1 MTKCSTAARFRST
14 CSIPAPTSGSRNR
27 RRTSKARGNG
37 ERLRCAI
44 FNISY
49 CSSALFQGMA
59 TSAEGSK
66 PAVKVFVATTVMLT
80 FISFWRASA
89 IVLAD
94 LASSAY
100 YAGGDAEKVI
110 GKSAPWFI
118 LGVMLFSYA
127 VRALYIESS
136 SMFVRGGVYRVVKEA
151 MGGTLAKFSVSA
163 LLFDYVLTGPI
174 SAVSAGQY
182 LAGFIKD
189 MGDYFHRPLHF
200 SDDHFAAGLAVLVV
214 FYFWWKNTQGM
225 HESSQKALQ
234 IMIITTVMVVIL
246 IIWCTITVLRAPI
259 QLPPSPLQPGVI
271 PLNKESLGWLN
282 GTWFAHL
289 TWIILFVGFGHS
301 VLAMS
306 GEETLAQVNR
316 EIEHPK
322 LKNLEKTGLVI
333 FVYSLLFTSLVSVFA
348 VMMIPDKVRPD
359 YFANLIG
366 GIAMYLAGP
375 IVLKLLFH
383 GFVVVVGVLILAGAQ
398 NTSIVGANGVLNRVA
413 EDGVLTDWFQ
423 KPQPKYGTSYR
434 IINMIVGMQ
443 LLTII
448 LSKGNVYVLAG
459 LYAFGVIWSF
469 ALKSLAV
476 LVLRYTEPENR
487 QWKVPGNVH
496 VGGKEVPLG
505 LILISAVLLITALV
519 NLFTKSEATIA
530 GVTFSAVFF
539 ALFTYSEHRVAKER
553 HGKPENLDQFRV
565 YGNQELGSGALG
577 VRPGNIL
584 VAVRD
589 PRNLYYLRDVLRN
602 TDTNRQDVVVMTA
615 RLYHREHSFSGSA
628 VVEASQV
635 FDHYE
640 QELFTAAVAVAEKEG
655 KPVSLLVV
663 PATDVFEAIIVTAQ
677 RLDASRIVCG
687 FSNKLTPDEQAKSLG
702 DAWERLPEPRPR
714 LILEIHE
721 PNGKI
726 HEYPLGPHAPRMRT
740 QDLELM
746 HKVWLDITSDP
757 KYCGAHHYHIVAVAL
772 EELRRELNS
781 DQRSEILQKLLDE
794 MHRDEAPG
802 RG

>member
-1 MTKCSTAARFRST
+1 M
-14 CSIPAPTSGSRNR
+14 
-27 RRTSKARGNG
+27 
-37 ERLRCAI
+37 
-44 FNISY
+44 
-49 CSSALFQGMA
+49 SSSLQNVPRPVA
-59 TSAEGSK
+59 
-66 PAVKVFVATTVMLT
+66 KVFVATTVMLT
-80 FISFWRASA
+80 FISFWRAAA

-118 LGVMLFSYA
+118 LAVMLFSYA

-182 LAGFIKD
+182 LAGFIQGI
-189 MGDYFHRPLHF
+189 GDYLHRPLSF
-200 SDDHFAAGLAVLVV
+200 SQDYFSAVFAIVV
-214 FYFWWKNTQGM
+214 VVYFWWKNIQGI
-225 HESSQKALQ
+225 HESSEKALQ

-246 IIWCTITVLRAPI
+246 ILWCTYTVLRVPI
-259 QLPPSPLQPGVI
+259 QMPPNPLHTGVVS
-271 PLNKESLGWLN
+271 LTKESLGWLH
-282 GTWFAHL
+282 GSWISHL
-289 TWIILFVGFGHS
+289 TLIIMFVGFGHS

-333 FVYSLLFTSLVSVFA
+333 FLYSLLFTSLVSFFA
-348 VMMIPDKVRPD
+348 VMIIPDKVRPD

-366 GIAMYLAGP
+366 GITMYLVGP
-375 IVLKLLFH
+375 TSLKLVFH
-383 GFVVVVGVLILAGAQ
+383 GFVVLVGVLILAGAQ

-413 EDGVLTDWFQ
+413 EDGVLTEWFQ
-423 KPQPKYGTSYR
+423 KPQKRYGTSYR
-434 IINMIVGMQ
+434 IINLVVGMQ

-487 QWKVPGNVH
+487 QWKVPGNLH
-496 VGGKEVPLG
+496 IGGKEVPLG
-505 LILISAVLLITALV
+505 LIVISAVLLMTALV
-519 NLFTKSEATIA
+519 NLLTKTEATIA
-530 GVTFSAVFF
+530 GVTFSAIFF
-539 ALFTYSEHRVAKER
+539 AVFAYSEHRVAKER
-553 HGKPENLDQFRV
+553 HGKPETLDQFRV

-577 VRPGNIL
+577 VRPGNVL

-589 PRNLYYLRDVLRN
+589 PRNLYYLRDVLRSI
-602 TDTNRQDVVVMTA
+602 DTTRQDVVVMTA
-615 RLYHREHSFSGSA
+615 RLYHREHSFGESSM
-628 VVEASQV
+628 VDASEV

-655 KPVSLLVV
+655 RPVSLLVV
-663 PATDVFEAIIVTAQ
+663 PATDVFEAIVMTAQ

-687 FSNKLTPDEQAKSLG
+687 LSNKLTTDQQAKLTG

-714 LILEIHE
+714 LAFEIHS
-721 PNGKI
+721 PTGSV
-726 HEYPLGPHAPRMRT
+726 HDYMLGPHTPRMRP

-746 HKVWLDITSDP
+746 HKVWLDVTSDP
-757 KYCGAHHYHIVAVAL
+757 SLAGAHHYHIVAVAL
-772 EELRRELNS
+772 EELKRELDS
-781 DQRSEILQKLLDE
+781 DQRAEVLAKLLDE
-794 MHRDEAPG
+794 MYREDKPPAQS
-802 RG
+802 

>member
-1 MTKCSTAARFRST
+1 
-14 CSIPAPTSGSRNR
+14 
-27 RRTSKARGNG
+27 
-37 ERLRCAI
+37 
-44 FNISY
+44 
-49 CSSALFQGMA
+49 
-59 TSAEGSK
+59 
-66 PAVKVFVATTVMLT
+66 MLT

-89 IVLAD
+89 IVLSD

-118 LGVMLFSYA
+118 LAVMLFSYA

-189 MGDYFHRPLHF
+189 MGIFMHRPLHF
-200 SDDHFAAGLAVLVV
+200 SDDHFAAGLAVIVV
-214 FYFWWKNTQGM
+214 GYFWWKNTQGM

-234 IMIITTVMVVIL
+234 IMVITTVMVVIL
-246 IIWCTITVLRAPI
+246 LIWCTITVLRAPI
-259 QLPPSPLQPGVI
+259 VLPPNPLHAGVI

-282 GTWFAHL
+282 GTWFGSI

-333 FVYSLLFTSLVSVFA
+333 FIYSLLFTSLVSFFA
-348 VMMIPDKVRPD
+348 VMIIPDKVRPD

-375 IVLKLLFH
+375 ESLKLLFH
-383 GFVVVVGVLILAGAQ
+383 AFVVLVGVLILAGAQ

-413 EDGVLTDWFQ
+413 EDGVLTSWFQ
-423 KPQPKYGTSYR
+423 KPHHRFGTSYR
-434 IINMIVGMQ
+434 IINLIVGMQ
-443 LLTII
+443 LLVI
-448 LSKGNVYVLAG
+448 LLSLGNVYVLAA

-469 ALKSLAV
+469 AMKSIAV
-476 LVLRYTEPENR
+476 LVLRFTEPGNR
-487 QWKVPGNVH
+487 AWKVPGNLH
-496 VGGKEVPLG
+496 IGKTEIPVGLFA
-505 LILISAVLLITALV
+505 ISTVLLITAVV
-519 NLFTKSEATIA
+519 NLFTKYQATIA
-530 GVTFSAVFF
+530 GVIFSGVFF
-539 ALFTYSEHRVAKER
+539 TIFTLSERHVTKER
-553 HGKPENLDQFRV
+553 HGKPEQLDQFRV
-565 YGNQELGSGALG
+565 YGNQELGSGAMG
-577 VRPGNIL
+577 VRPGNTL

-589 PRNLYYLRDVLRN
+589 PRNLYYLRQVLAHTNTMKEDVI
-602 TDTNRQDVVVMTA
+602 VMSA
-615 RLYHREHSFSGSA
+615 RLYHREPSFSGSA
-628 VVEASQV
+628 VMEASQV

-655 KPVSLLVV
+655 KPISLLVV
-663 PATDVFEAIIVTAQ
+663 PATDVFEAIMVTAQ
-677 RLDASRIVCG
+677 RLDSARVICG
-687 FSNKLTPDEQAKSLG
+687 LSNKLSADEQAKLTG
-702 DAWERLPEPRPR
+702 DAWERMPEPRPR
-714 LILEIHE
+714 LCLEVVA
-721 PNGKI
+721 PDGATR
-726 HEYPLGPHAPRMRT
+726 EYVIGPHTPRLRP
-740 QDLELM
+740 QDVELM
-746 HKVWLDITSDP
+746 HKLWLNITTDP
-757 KYCGAHHYHIVAVAL
+757 RFAGAHHYHIVALAL
-772 EELRRELNS
+772 EELQRELS
-781 DQRSEILQKLLDE
+781 TDQRAELLQKLQEE
-794 MHRDEAPG
+794 MRRSEPE
-802 RG
+802 

>member
-1 MTKCSTAARFRST
+1 
-14 CSIPAPTSGSRNR
+14 
-27 RRTSKARGNG
+27 
-37 ERLRCAI
+37 
-44 FNISY
+44 
-49 CSSALFQGMA
+49 MA
-59 TSAEGSK
+59 TSLEGSK
-66 PAVKVFVATTVMLT
+66 PAIKVFVATTVMLT

-89 IVLAD
+89 IVLSD

-189 MGDYFHRPLHF
+189 MGVYTHRPLSF
-200 SDDHFAAGLAVLVV
+200 SDDHFAAGLAVIVV
-214 FYFWWKNTQGM
+214 AYFWWKNTQGM

-246 IIWCTITVLRAPI
+246 LIWCTITVLRAPI
-259 QLPPSPLQPGVI
+259 VLPPNPLHAGVI

-282 GTWFAHL
+282 GTWFGHI

-333 FVYSLLFTSLVSVFA
+333 FIYSLLFTSLVSFFA
-348 VMMIPDKVRPD
+348 VMIIPDKVRPD

-375 IVLKLLFH
+375 ESLKLLFH
-383 GFVVVVGVLILAGAQ
+383 AFVVLVGVLILAGAQ

-413 EDGVLTDWFQ
+413 EDGVLTSWFQ
-423 KPQPKYGTSYR
+423 KPHHRFGTSYR
-434 IINMIVGMQ
+434 IINLIVGMQ
-443 LLTII
+443 LLVIF
-448 LSKGNVYVLAG
+448 LSLGNVYVLAA

-469 ALKSLAV
+469 AMKSIAV
-476 LVLRYTEPENR
+476 LVLRFTEPGNR
-487 QWKVPGNVH
+487 AWKVPGNLH
-496 VGGKEVPLG
+496 IGKTEIPVG
-505 LILISAVLLITALV
+505 LILISAVLLITAVV
-519 NLFTKSEATIA
+519 NLFTKYEATIA
-530 GVTFSAVFF
+530 GVIFSGVFF
-539 ALFTYSEHRVAKER
+539 TIFTISERHVARER
-553 HGKPENLDQFRV
+553 HGKPEQLDQFRV
-565 YGNQELGSGALG
+565 YGNQELGSGAMG
-577 VRPGNIL
+577 VRAGNIL

-589 PRNLYYLRDVLRN
+589 PRNLYYLRQVLAH
-602 TDTNRQDVVVMTA
+602 TNIAKQDVVVMSA
-615 RLYHREHSFSGSA
+615 RLYQREHSFSGSA
-628 VVEASQV
+628 VLEASQV

-655 KPVSLLVV
+655 KPISLLVV
-663 PATDVFEAIIVTAQ
+663 PATDVFEAIMVTAQ
-677 RLDASRIVCG
+677 RLDSTRVICG
-687 FSNKLTPDEQAKSLG
+687 LSNKLTVDEQAKLTG
-702 DAWERLPEPRPR
+702 DAWERMPEPRPR
-714 LILEIHE
+714 LTLEVCA
-721 PNGKI
+721 PDGTVS
-726 HEYPLGPHAPRMRT
+726 EYAIGPHNPRLRP
-740 QDLELM
+740 QDVELM
-746 HKVWLDITSDP
+746 HKLWLDITTDP
-757 KYCGAHHYHIVAVAL
+757 KYAGAHHYHIVALAL
-772 EELRRELNS
+772 EELRRELS
-781 DQRSEILQKLLDE
+781 TEQRAELLQKLQEE
-794 MHRDEAPG
+794 MRRSDPN
-802 RG
+802 

>member
-1 MTKCSTAARFRST
+1 
-14 CSIPAPTSGSRNR
+14 
-27 RRTSKARGNG
+27 
-37 ERLRCAI
+37 
-44 FNISY
+44 
-49 CSSALFQGMA
+49 MA
-59 TSAEGSK
+59 TSVEGSK

-189 MGDYFHRPLHF
+189 IGVYLHRPLNF
-200 SDDHFAAGLAVLVV
+200 SDDHFAAGMATVV
-214 FYFWWKNTQGM
+214 VIYFWWKNTQGI
-225 HESSQKALQ
+225 HESSGRALQ
-234 IMIITTVMVVIL
+234 IMMVTTVMVVIL
-246 IIWCTITVLRAPI
+246 IVWCTIAVLRSPV
-259 QLPPSPLQPGVI
+259 QLPPNPFHPGVV
-271 PLNKESLGWLN
+271 PLTKESLGWLHGAWLN
-282 GTWFAHL
+282 YL
-289 TWIILFVGFGHS
+289 NPKILVSLIAFVGFGHS

-333 FVYSLLFTSLVSVFA
+333 FIYSLLFTSLVSFFA
-348 VMMIPDKVRPD
+348 VMIIPDKVRPD

-366 GIAMYLAGP
+366 GIAMYLPGAE
-375 IVLKLLFH
+375 VAKLLFH
-383 GFVVVVGVLILAGAQ
+383 GFVVLVGVLILAGAQ

-413 EDGVLTDWFQ
+413 EDGVLTGWFQ
-423 KPQPKYGTSYR
+423 KPHHRFGTSYR
-434 IINMIVGMQ
+434 IINLIVGMQ
-443 LLTII
+443 LVVVF
-448 LSKGNVYVLAG
+448 LSLGNVYVLAA

-469 ALKSLAV
+469 AMKSLAV
-476 LVLRYTEPENR
+476 LVLRFTEPGNR
-487 QWKVPGNVH
+487 EWKVPGNLH
-496 VGGKEVPLG
+496 IGKTEIPIGLG
-505 LILISAVLLITALV
+505 LISAVLFITAVV
-519 NLFTKSEATIA
+519 NLFTKYQATIA
-530 GVTFSAVFF
+530 GVIFSAVFF
-539 ALFTYSEHRVAKER
+539 TIFTLSEHHVTKER
-553 HGKPENLDQFRV
+553 HGKPEQLDQFRV
-565 YGNQELGSGALG
+565 YGNQELGSGAMG
-577 VRPGNIL
+577 VRPGNVL

-589 PRNLYYLRDVLRN
+589 PRNLYYLRHILSHTN
-602 TDTNRQDVVVMTA
+602 TMKQDVVVMSA
-615 RLYHREHSFSGSA
+615 RLYHREHTFSGSTVFDA
-628 VVEASQV
+628 TQV

-655 KPVSLLVV
+655 KPIHLLVV

-677 RLDASRIVCG
+677 RLDSSRVACG
-687 FSNKLTPDEQAKSLG
+687 LSNKLTADEQAKLTG

-714 LILEIHE
+714 LTLEVCAPDGAIR
-721 PNGKI
+721 
-726 HEYPLGPHAPRMRT
+726 EYALGPHTPRMRP
-740 QDLELM
+740 QDVELM
-746 HKVWLDITSDP
+746 HKLWLDITKDP
-757 KYCGAHHYHIVAVAL
+757 KFAGAHHYHIVALAL
-772 EELRRELNS
+772 EELRRELTTEERA
-781 DQRSEILQKLLDE
+781 QLLQKLHDE
-794 MHRDEAPG
+794 MNHPNQQ
-802 RG
+802 

>member
-1 MTKCSTAARFRST
+1 
-14 CSIPAPTSGSRNR
+14 
-27 RRTSKARGNG
+27 
-37 ERLRCAI
+37 
-44 FNISY
+44 
-49 CSSALFQGMA
+49 
-59 TSAEGSK
+59 
-66 PAVKVFVATTVMLT
+66 MLT

-89 IVLAD
+89 IVLSD

-118 LGVMLFSYA
+118 LAVMLFSYA

-189 MGDYFHRPLHF
+189 MGEYMHRPLHF
-200 SDDHFAAGLAVLVV
+200 SDDHFAAGLAVVV
-214 FYFWWKNTQGM
+214 VLYFWWKNTQGM

-246 IIWCTITVLRAPI
+246 LIWCTITVLRAPI
-259 QLPPSPLQPGVI
+259 VLPPNPLHPGVV

-289 TWIILFVGFGHS
+289 TLIIAFVGFGHS

-333 FVYSLLFTSLVSVFA
+333 FIYSLLFTSLVSFFA
-348 VMMIPDKVRPD
+348 VMIIPDKVRPD

-375 IVLKLLFH
+375 TSLKLLFH
-383 GFVVVVGVLILAGAQ
+383 AFVVLVGVLILAGAQ

-413 EDGVLTDWFQ
+413 EDGVLTSWFQ
-423 KPQPKYGTSYR
+423 KPHNRYGTSYR
-434 IINMIVGMQ
+434 IINLIVGMQ
-443 LLTII
+443 LLVI
-448 LSKGNVYVLAG
+448 LLSLGNVYVLAA

-469 ALKSLAV
+469 AMKSIAV
-476 LVLRYTEPENR
+476 LVLRFTEPGNR
-487 QWKVPGNVH
+487 AWKVPGNLH
-496 VGGKEVPLG
+496 IGKTEIPVG
-505 LILISAVLLITALV
+505 LILISAVLLMTAVV
-519 NLFTKSEATIA
+519 NLFTKYQATIA
-530 GVTFSAVFF
+530 GVIFSAVFF
-539 ALFTYSEHRVAKER
+539 TIFTISERHVARER
-553 HGKPENLDQFRV
+553 HGKPEQLDQFRV
-565 YGNQELGSGALG
+565 YGNQELGSGAMG
-577 VRPGNIL
+577 VREGNIL

-589 PRNLYYLRDVLRN
+589 PRNLYYLRQVLQH
-602 TDTNRQDVVVMTA
+602 THTGKQDVVVMSA
-615 RLYHREHSFSGSA
+615 RMYHREHSFSGSA
-628 VVEASQV
+628 VLDASQV

-640 QELFTAAVAVAEKEG
+640 QELFTATVAVAEKEG
-655 KPVSLLVV
+655 KPISLLVV
-663 PATDVFEAIIVTAQ
+663 PATDVFEAIMVTAQ
-677 RLDASRIVCG
+677 RLDSARIVCG
-687 FSNKLTPDEQAKSLG
+687 LSNKLTADEQAKFLG

-714 LILEIHE
+714 LTLEVAA
-721 PNGKI
+721 PDGTVR
-726 HEYPLGPHAPRMRT
+726 EYAIGPHNPRLRP
-740 QDLELM
+740 QDVDLM
-746 HKVWLDITSDP
+746 HQLWLNITTDP
-757 KYCGAHHYHIVAVAL
+757 KFAGAHHYHIVALAL
-772 EELRRELNS
+772 EELRRELS
-781 DQRSEILQKLLDE
+781 TEQRAGLLQKLQEE
-794 MHRDEAPG
+794 MNRSCDATNETD
-802 RG
+802 

>member
-1 MTKCSTAARFRST
+1 
-14 CSIPAPTSGSRNR
+14 
-27 RRTSKARGNG
+27 
-37 ERLRCAI
+37 
-44 FNISY
+44 
-49 CSSALFQGMA
+49 
-59 TSAEGSK
+59 
-66 PAVKVFVATTVMLT
+66 MLT

-89 IVLAD
+89 IVLSD

-118 LGVMLFSYA
+118 LAVMLFSYA

-189 MGDYFHRPLHF
+189 IGIYLHRPLEF
-200 SDDHFAAGLAVLVV
+200 SDDHFAAGVAIIIVI
-214 FYFWWKNTQGM
+214 YFWWKNTQGI

-234 IMIITTVMVVIL
+234 IMAITTVMVVIL
-246 IIWCTITVLRAPI
+246 IIWCTLTVLRAPI
-259 QLPPSPLQPGVI
+259 QLPPNPLHAGVI

-282 GTWFAHL
+282 GTWFSHI

-333 FVYSLLFTSLVSVFA
+333 FVYSLLFTSLVSFFA
-348 VMMIPDKVRPD
+348 VMIIPNNVRPNF
-359 YFANLIG
+359 FANLIG
-366 GIAMYLAGP
+366 GIAMYLVGP
-375 IVLKLLFH
+375 MSLKLLFH
-383 GFVVVVGVLILAGAQ
+383 GFVVLVGVLILAGAQ

-413 EDGVLTDWFQ
+413 EDGVLTSWFQ
-423 KPQPKYGTSYR
+423 RPHHRYGTSYR
-434 IINMIVGMQ
+434 IINLIVCMQ

-448 LSKGNVYVLAG
+448 LSLGNVYVLAA

-469 ALKSLAV
+469 ATKSLAV
-476 LVLRYTEPENR
+476 LVLRFTEPGNR
-487 QWKVPGNVH
+487 EWKVPGNLH
-496 VGGKEVPLG
+496 IGKTEIPVG
-505 LILISAVLLITALV
+505 LILISTVLFITAIV
-519 NLFTKSEATIA
+519 NLFTKYEATIA
-530 GVTFSAVFF
+530 GVIFSAFF
-539 ALFTYSEHRVAKER
+539 FTIFTISEHHVARER
-553 HGKPENLDQFRV
+553 HGKPEQLDQFRV
-565 YGNQELGSGALG
+565 YGNQELGSGAMG
-577 VRPGNIL
+577 VRPGNVL

-589 PRNLYYLRDVLRN
+589 PRNLYYLRHVLGHTN
-602 TDTNRQDVVVMTA
+602 TNKQDVVVMSA
-615 RLYHREHSFSGSA
+615 RLYHREHSFSGSS
-628 VVEASQV
+628 VFEASQV

-655 KPVSLLVV
+655 KPIHLLVV
-663 PATDVFEAIIVTAQ
+663 PATDVFEAIMVTAQ
-677 RLDASRIVCG
+677 RLDSSRVVCG
-687 FSNKLTPDEQAKSLG
+687 LSNKLTSDEQAKLTG

-714 LILEIHE
+714 MILEVCA
-721 PNGKI
+721 PDGSVR
-726 HEYPLGPHAPRMRT
+726 EYALGPHAPRMRP
-740 QDLELM
+740 QDVELM
-746 HKVWLDITSDP
+746 HQLWLNITADP
-757 KYCGAHHYHIVAVAL
+757 KFAGTHHYHIVALAL
-772 EELRRELNS
+772 EELQRELS
-781 DQRSEILQKLLDE
+781 TEQRAQLLQKLHDE
-794 MHRDEAPG
+794 MNRYNPQ
-802 RG
+802 

>member
-1 MTKCSTAARFRST
+1 
-14 CSIPAPTSGSRNR
+14 
-27 RRTSKARGNG
+27 
-37 ERLRCAI
+37 
-44 FNISY
+44 
-49 CSSALFQGMA
+49 MA
-59 TSAEGSK
+59 TSPEGIK

-89 IVLAD
+89 IVLSD

-189 MGDYFHRPLHF
+189 IAIYLHRPLNF
-200 SDDHFAAGLAVLVV
+200 SDNHFAAGLAVIVV
-214 FYFWWKNTQGM
+214 IYFWWKNTQGI

-234 IMIITTVMVVIL
+234 IMAITTVMVVIL
-246 IIWCTITVLRAPI
+246 ILWCTITVLRAPV
-259 QLPPSPLQPGVI
+259 QLPPSPFSAAGAI
-271 PLNKESLGWLN
+271 PLNRDSLGWLN
-282 GTWFAHL
+282 GTFFAHL

-333 FVYSLLFTSLVSVFA
+333 FIYSLLFTSLVSFFA
-348 VMMIPDKVRPD
+348 VMIIPDNVRPNF
-359 YFANLIG
+359 FANLIG
-366 GIAMYLAGP
+366 GIAMYLVGP
-375 IVLKLLFH
+375 ITVRLLFH
-383 GFVVVVGVLILAGAQ
+383 GFVVLVGVLILAGAQ

-413 EDGVLTDWFQ
+413 EDGVLTSWFQ
-423 KPQPKYGTSYR
+423 KPHHRYGTSYR
-434 IINMIVGMQ
+434 IINLIVGMQ

-448 LSKGNVYVLAG
+448 LSRGDVYQLAA

-469 ALKSLAV
+469 TMKSLAV
-476 LVLRYTEPENR
+476 LVLRFTEPGNR
-487 QWKVPGNVH
+487 EWKVPGNLH
-496 VGGKEVPLG
+496 IGKTEVPFG
-505 LILISAVLLITALV
+505 LLIISAVLFTTAIV
-519 NLFTKSEATIA
+519 NLFTKYQATIA
-530 GVTFSAVFF
+530 GVVFSVVFF
-539 ALFTYSEHRVAKER
+539 TIFTLSERHVAKER
-553 HGKPENLDQFRV
+553 HGKPEQLDQFRV
-565 YGNQELGSGALG
+565 YGNQELGSGAMG

-589 PRNLYYLRDVLRN
+589 PRNLYYLRHILGHTN
-602 TDTNRQDVVVMTA
+602 TAKQDVVVMSA
-615 RLYHREHSFSGSA
+615 RLYHREHSFGGNT
-628 VVEASQV
+628 VFEASQV

-655 KPVSLLVV
+655 KPIFLLVV
-663 PATDVFEAIIVTAQ
+663 PATDVFEAIMVTAQ
-677 RLDASRIVCG
+677 RLDSARVVCG
-687 FSNKLTPDEQAKSLG
+687 LSNKLTADEQAKLTG

-714 LILEIHE
+714 LTLEVCA
-721 PNGKI
+721 PDGAVR
-726 HEYPLGPHAPRMRT
+726 EYDIGPHTPRMRP
-740 QDLELM
+740 QDVELM
-746 HKVWLDITSDP
+746 HKLWLDITADP
-757 KYCGAHHYHIVAVAL
+757 KYAGAHHYHIVALAL
-772 EELRRELNS
+772 EELQRELTTE
-781 DQRSEILQKLLDE
+781 QRAQLLEKLQQE
-794 MHRDEAPG
+794 MNRPKPQ
-802 RG
+802 

>member
-1 MTKCSTAARFRST
+1 
-14 CSIPAPTSGSRNR
+14 
-27 RRTSKARGNG
+27 
-37 ERLRCAI
+37 
-44 FNISY
+44 
-49 CSSALFQGMA
+49 MA
-59 TSAEGSK
+59 TSAGSK
-66 PAVKVFVATTVMLT
+66 PVIKVFVATTVMLT

-89 IVLAD
+89 IVLSD

-118 LGVMLFSYA
+118 LAVMLFSYA

-151 MGGTLAKFSVSA
+151 MGSGLAKFSVSA

-189 MGDYFHRPLHF
+189 MGVYLHHPLRF
-200 SDDHFAAGLAVLVV
+200 SDDYFAAGLT
-214 FYFWWKNTQGM
+214 YFWWKNTQGM

-234 IMIITTVMVVIL
+234 IMVITTVMVVIL
-246 IIWCTITVLRAPI
+246 LIWCTITVLRAPI
-259 QLPPSPLQPGVI
+259 QLPPNPLHAGVV

-282 GTWFAHL
+282 GSWFGHI

-333 FVYSLLFTSLVSVFA
+333 FIYSLLFTSLVSFFA
-348 VMMIPDKVRPD
+348 VMIIPDSVRPN

-366 GIAMYLAGP
+366 GIAVYLAGP
-375 IVLKLLFH
+375 ESLKLLFH
-383 GFVVVVGVLILAGAQ
+383 GFVVLVGVLILAGAQ

-413 EDGVLTDWFQ
+413 EDGVLTSWFQ
-423 KPQPKYGTSYR
+423 KPHNRFGTSYR
-434 IINMIVGMQ
+434 IINLIVGLQ

-448 LSKGNVYVLAG
+448 LSRGNVYMLAA

-469 ALKSLAV
+469 AMKSIAV
-476 LVLRYTEPENR
+476 LVLRFTEPGNR
-487 QWKVPGNVH
+487 AWKVPGNLH
-496 VGGKEVPLG
+496 IGKTEIPIG
-505 LILISAVLLITALV
+505 LMLISAVLLVTAVV
-519 NLFTKSEATIA
+519 NLFTKYEATIA
-530 GVTFSAVFF
+530 GVLFSALFF
-539 ALFTYSEHRVAKER
+539 TLFTVSERHVTKER
-553 HGKPENLDQFRV
+553 HGKPEQLDQFRV
-565 YGNQELGSGALG
+565 YGNQELGSGAMG

-589 PRNLYYLRDVLRN
+589 PRNLYYLRQVLAH
-602 TDTNRQDVVVMTA
+602 TDTAKQDAVVMSA
-615 RLYHREHSFSGSA
+615 RLYHREPSFGGSS
-628 VVEASQV
+628 VMEASQV

-655 KPVSLLVV
+655 KPISLLVV
-663 PATDVFEAIIVTAQ
+663 PATDVFDAIMVTAQ
-677 RLDASRIVCG
+677 RLDSSRVVCG
-687 FSNKLTPDEQAKSLG
+687 LSNKLTADEQAKLTG
-702 DAWERLPEPRPR
+702 DAWERMPEPRPR
-714 LILEIHE
+714 ICLEVWA
-721 PNGKI
+721 PDGTVR
-726 HEYPLGPHAPRMRT
+726 EYMIGPHNPRLRP
-740 QDLELM
+740 QDVELM
-746 HKVWLDITSDP
+746 HQLWLNITTDP
-757 KYCGAHHYHIVAVAL
+757 KFAGAHHYHIVALAL
-772 EELRRELNS
+772 EELQRELS
-781 DQRSEILQKLLDE
+781 TEQRELLLQKLLEE
-794 MHRDEAPG
+794 MG
-802 RG
+802 RSTSN

>member
-1 MTKCSTAARFRST
+1 
-14 CSIPAPTSGSRNR
+14 
-27 RRTSKARGNG
+27 
-37 ERLRCAI
+37 
-44 FNISY
+44 
-49 CSSALFQGMA
+49 MA
-59 TSAEGSK
+59 TSLEGSK
-66 PAVKVFVATTVMLT
+66 PAIKVFVATTVMLT

-89 IVLAD
+89 IVLSD

-189 MGDYFHRPLHF
+189 MGLYLHRPLHF
-200 SDDHFAAGLAVLVV
+200 SDDHFAAGLGVIVV
-214 FYFWWKNTQGM
+214 AYFWWKNTQGM

-234 IMIITTVMVVIL
+234 IMVITTVMVVIL
-246 IIWCTITVLRAPI
+246 LVWCTITVLRAPI
-259 QLPPSPLQPGVI
+259 QLPPNPLHAGVI

-282 GTWFAHL
+282 GTWFGHI

-333 FVYSLLFTSLVSVFA
+333 FIYSLLFTSLVSFFA
-348 VMMIPDKVRPD
+348 VMIIPDKVRPD

-375 IVLKLLFH
+375 QSLKLLFH
-383 GFVVVVGVLILAGAQ
+383 AFVVLVGVLILAGAQ

-413 EDGVLTDWFQ
+413 EDGVLTSWFQ
-423 KPQPKYGTSYR
+423 KPHHRFGTSYR
-434 IINMIVGMQ
+434 IINLIVGLQ
-443 LLTII
+443 LLTIV
-448 LSKGNVYVLAG
+448 LSLGNVYVLAA

-469 ALKSLAV
+469 AMKSIAV
-476 LVLRYTEPENR
+476 LVLRFTEPGNR
-487 QWKVPGNVH
+487 AWKVPGNLH
-496 VGGKEVPLG
+496 IGKTEVPVG
-505 LILISAVLLITALV
+505 LILISAVLLITAVV
-519 NLFTKSEATIA
+519 NLFTKYEATIA
-530 GVTFSAVFF
+530 GVIFSGVFF
-539 ALFTYSEHRVAKER
+539 TIFTLSERHVARER
-553 HGKPENLDQFRV
+553 HGKPEQLDQFRV
-565 YGNQELGSGALG
+565 YGNQELGSGAMG

-589 PRNLYYLRDVLRN
+589 PRNLYYLRQVLAH
-602 TDTNRQDVVVMTA
+602 TNVGKQDVVVMSA
-615 RLYHREHSFSGSA
+615 RLYHREPSFGGGPMGA
-628 VVEASQV
+628 V
-635 FDHYE
+635 
-640 QELFTAAVAVAEKEG
+640 
-655 KPVSLLVV
+655 
-663 PATDVFEAIIVTAQ
+663 
-677 RLDASRIVCG
+677 
-687 FSNKLTPDEQAKSLG
+687 
-702 DAWERLPEPRPR
+702 
-714 LILEIHE
+714 
-721 PNGKI
+721 
-726 HEYPLGPHAPRMRT
+726 
-740 QDLELM
+740 
-746 HKVWLDITSDP
+746 
-757 KYCGAHHYHIVAVAL
+757 
-772 EELRRELNS
+772 
-781 DQRSEILQKLLDE
+781 
-794 MHRDEAPG
+794 
-802 RG
+802 